1 MNTERAQVGWG
12 FWLWWVLA
20 STVGLAVGMVVRP
33 LAFYVVGAWLTWGG
47 GIEVVFALD
56 DVVAYEVAVVL
67 SGALGGTSV
76 GIAQWLVLR
85 RRVARAGWWVLASSV
100 GLAVGMV
107 VGPDIIPDL
116 SRAEPTFVVGIAQV
130 ALRGVR
136 DGASMG
142 IAQWLVLRRRVA
154 RGGWWVLASTVGL
167 AVGVLFSVAAGVI
180 YAPITGGVLVWLLR
194 QSVTE
199 EPIHP
204 QDAA

>member
-20 STVGLAVGMVVRP
+20 STVGLAVGKFVP
-33 LAFYVVGAWLTWGG
+33 LWVIFVGHG
-47 GIEVVFALD
+47 AL
-56 DVVAYEVAVVL
+56 AY
-67 SGALGGTSV
+67 ALGGRASALGEAVAVYGLLALIGAFGGASV

-85 RRVARAGWWVLASSV
+85 RQVARAGWWVLASIV
-100 GLAVGMV
+100 GFAVGSV
-107 VGPDIIPDL
+107 VRPLIMPDL

-130 ALRGVR
+130 ALGGVR

-167 AVGVLFSVAAGVI
+167 AGGVLFSVAAGVI

-194 QSVTE
+194 Q
-199 EPIHP
+199 P
-204 QDAA
+204 AAQEIVSRQAAE